1 MRENNH
7 LSDLFGQN
15 KQKKIDN
22 KLMPSC
28 NEILKNTADE
38 LKEISICLKRM
49 LNSEDTS
56 TTITGKTQIDVIPQM
71 LMTFVIP
78 C

>member
-56 TTITGKTQIDVIPQM
+56 TIITGKTQIDVIPQM

>member
-56 TTITGKTQIDVIPQM
+56 TTITGKTQFDVIPQM